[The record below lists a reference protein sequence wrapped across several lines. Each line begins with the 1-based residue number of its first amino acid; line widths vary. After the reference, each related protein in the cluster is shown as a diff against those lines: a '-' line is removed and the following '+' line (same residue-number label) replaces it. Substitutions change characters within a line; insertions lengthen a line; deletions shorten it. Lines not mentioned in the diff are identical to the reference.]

1 MGGPRRHKRSR
12 RATPGD
18 AGSRTPC
25 NVQPRKLRRHA
36 AGGASGVDLTEGS
49 GLERYEAAMKAAAH
63 AAADDGPAPTLEL
76 RMRDGRCVRVAVDLK
91 SGVSG

>member
-1 MGGPRRHKRSR
+1 
-12 RATPGD
+12 
-18 AGSRTPC
+18 
-25 NVQPRKLRRHA
+25 
-36 AGGASGVDLTEGS
+36 
-49 GLERYEAAMKAAAH
+49 MKAAAH